1 MTIPRSSPRTAPFDP
16 GVTRLPVTLNI
27 PGAPANELKSFT
39 CNALTFNYLDD
50 IGTFNVDD
58 PKELRDNGNGSTA
71 FGVNGFNS
79 PSLLSV
85 NYHAPYLH
93 NGLAP
98 TLPDV
103 FPLHALGPQPAG
115 PTFPPANTIQ
125 SVLNDLQRSN
135 LLVFLKAID
144 GTTDHLRSAGDVFR
158 DSIRTQI
165 PPCP

>member
-1 MTIPRSSPRTAPFDP
+1 MVDVDGP
-16 GVTRLPVTLNI
+16 L
-27 PGAPANELKSFT
+27 ANELKSFT
-39 CNALTFNYLDD
+39 CKALTFNYLDD
-50 IGTFNVDD
+50 IGTFDVNE

-79 PSLLSV
+79 PSLLSI

-93 NGLAP
+93 LGQAP

-103 FPLHALGPQPAG
+103 FPLHGLNGLP
-115 PTFPPANTIQ
+115 PTNTIATQLTAQQQ
-125 SVLNDLQRSN
+125 SD

-144 GTTDHLRSAGDVFR
+144 GTTDQLRSAGDVFR
-158 DSIRTQI
+158 DAIRTQI